1 MTSTAQ
7 FIEAHRNSDDAAL
20 AAALVKHA
28 GQLALRMRE
37 EGLTTDYKTSVSDVV
52 TEADRAAEAF
62 VAEALAALRAD
73 DGVVGEEGAARD
85 SATGRTW
92 VIDPVDGTYNFSQGS
107 DYFCSAIALTHAADT
122 ERVSLGA
129 VHRPATDTTWL
140 ANQGVLTVNGERA
153 EGLAGASISEKALAT
168 YLHPTYMREDAVR
181 DVWLRA
187 VRDASTIRMWGAG
200 SIDLATVAAGQIGG
214 WLQHS
219 VADWDWL
226 PGKALVE
233 AAGGVARK
241 VDAGGVTWCVAGN
254 AQIVQDITTRLV
266 GHE

>member
-1 MTSTAQ
+1 
-7 FIEAHRNSDDAAL
+7 
-20 AAALVKHA
+20 
-28 GQLALRMRE
+28 MR
-37 EGLTTDYKTSVSDVV
+37 K
-52 TEADRAAEAF
+52 
-62 VAEALAALRAD
+62 
-73 DGVVGEEGAARD
+73 
-85 SATGRTW
+85 
-92 VIDPVDGTYNFSQGS
+92 
-107 DYFCSAIALTHAADT
+107 
-122 ERVSLGA
+122 
-129 VHRPATDTTWL
+129 
-140 ANQGVLTVNGERA
+140 
-153 EGLAGASISEKALAT
+153 
-168 YLHPTYMREDAVR
+168 DAVR

-187 VRDASTIRMWGAG
+187 VRDAATIRMWGAG